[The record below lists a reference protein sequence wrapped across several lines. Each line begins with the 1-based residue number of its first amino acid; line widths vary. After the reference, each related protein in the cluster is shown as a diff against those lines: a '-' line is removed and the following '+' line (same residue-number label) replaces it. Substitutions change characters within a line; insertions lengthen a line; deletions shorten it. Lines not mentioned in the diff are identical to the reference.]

1 MKHAPWYRRSVQWM
15 QSKKNEYDLVQGEGT
30 LESLRRYRWVAA
42 LTTPLHA
49 GLAVFL
55 SHYAAPA
62 DHPEMIPWAATVMWA
77 HVVACAFAVAT
88 GLLAHITLK
97 RTQRATV
104 SAIVLQTV
112 ISVGYFYFGATITI
126 ADLVANAG
134 AGLSSFMMICIMF
147 GVIGLMRP
155 GISVPLYLGT
165 YLVFSFML
173 GGAPINPLHAP
184 SLNIIAVVA
193 PGLALLGSV
202 MVWNQYSSAVMLRRE
217 LSRSNIA
224 LMAQQEE
231 LAFLA
236 DHDTLTGLYNRR
248 EFMRM
253 ANMELAR
260 VARAPCDTQ
269 LIMVDLD
276 FFKKINDQHGHPVGD
291 AVLKQVAALL
301 RGGIRTTDTVARLG
315 GEEFIVLLPDTSREG
330 AQAVAEKLRL
340 LVRAAPLVIEDLL
353 VPVTAS
359 FGVSGLARDQRGTVD
374 SIYAAADRAL
384 YVAKQLGRDRVEY
397 AAPESSEL
405 SGTVQSLRA

>member
-1 MKHAPWYRRSVQWM
+1 MKHTPWYHRSVQWM
-15 QSKKNEYDLVQGEGT
+15 QSKKSEYDLVQGEGT

-42 LTTPLHA
+42 LMAPLHA
-49 GLAVFL
+49 VLAVVL
-55 SHYAAPA
+55 LRYAVPP
-62 DHPEMIPWAATVMWA
+62 DHPEMGPWASSVMWA
-77 HVVACAFAVAT
+77 HVGACGFVLVTGWLSHLAF
-88 GLLAHITLK
+88 
-97 RTQRATV
+97 RRNRRA
-104 SAIVLQTV
+104 SAWAIALQ
-112 ISVGYFYFGATITI
+112 ILIAVGYFYFGAVITI
-126 ADLVANAG
+126 ADLVADAG

-165 YLVFSFML
+165 YLVFSTML
-173 GGAPINPLHAP
+173 AQAPINPLHAP
-184 SLNIIAVVA
+184 SLNIIALVA
-193 PGLALLGSV
+193 PGLALLASV
-202 MVWNQYSSAVMLRRE
+202 IVWNQYSSAVMLRRQ
-217 LSRSNIA
+217 LSRSNTA
-224 LMAQQEE
+224 LVEQQRE

-260 VARAPCDTQ
+260 AARVPCDTQ

-276 FFKKINDQHGHPVGD
+276 FFKKVNDQYGHPVGD

-301 RGGIRTTDTVARLG
+301 RSGIRATDTVARLG

-330 AQAVAEKLRL
+330 ALGVAEKLRQ
-340 LVRAAPLVIEDLL
+340 LVRAAPLEMEGVK

-359 FGVSGLARDQRGTVD
+359 FGVSGLLRDQQGTVD

-397 AAPESSEL
+397 ALPESSEL
-405 SGTVQSLRA
+405 ASPAQALRA

>member
-1 MKHAPWYRRSVQWM
+1 MKYTPWYHRSVQWM
-15 QSKKNEYDLVQGEGT
+15 RSKKKEYDLVQSEGT
-30 LESLRRYRWVAA
+30 LESLRRYRWVVA
-42 LTTPLHA
+42 LTVPLHA

-55 SHYAAPA
+55 QHYVAPA
-62 DHPEMIPWAATVMWA
+62 DHPEMIPWATTVMWA
-77 HVVACAFAVAT
+77 HVAAGGFVLVT
-88 GLLAHITLK
+88 GVLAHRALK
-97 RTQRATV
+97 HTSRA
-104 SAIVLQTV
+104 SAWAIGLQ
-112 ISVGYFYFGATITI
+112 IAIAIGYFYFGAVVTI
-126 ADLVANAG
+126 ADLQANAG

-155 GISVPLYLGT
+155 AISVPLYLGT
-165 YLVFSFML
+165 YLVFSSML
-173 GGAPINPLHAP
+173 DGATIEPLHAP
-184 SLNIIAVVA
+184 SLNIIAFVA
-193 PGLALLGSV
+193 PGLALLASV
-202 MVWNQYSSAVMLRRE
+202 MVWNQYSRAVMLRRE

-224 LMAQQEE
+224 LMAQQRE

-236 DHDTLTGLYNRR
+236 DHDALTGLYNRR

-253 ANMELAR
+253 AHMELAR

-276 FFKKINDQHGHPVGD
+276 FFKKVNDQHGHPVGD
-291 AVLKQVAALL
+291 AVLKQVAAVL

-330 AQAVAEKLRL
+330 ALGVAEKLRQL
-340 LVRAAPLVIEDLL
+340 LRAQPLVIDGLA

-359 FGVSGLARDQRGTVD
+359 FGVSGLVRNQHGTVD
-374 SIYAAADRAL
+374 SVYAAADRAL

-405 SGTVQSLRA
+405 SGSGSDLRA

>member
-1 MKHAPWYRRSVQWM
+1 MKHTPWYHRSAQWM
-15 QSKKNEYDLVQGEGT
+15 QSKSKEYELVQGEGT
-30 LESLRRYRWVAA
+30 LESLRRYRWVAILMA
-42 LTTPLHA
+42 PLHA
-49 GLAVFL
+49 GLAVVL
-55 SHYAAPA
+55 LRYAVPA
-62 DHPEMIPWAATVMWA
+62 DHPEMAPWARSVMWA
-77 HVVACAFAVAT
+77 HVAACGFVVAT
-88 GLLAHITLK
+88 GWLSHWTVK
-97 RTQRATV
+97 DTHRANAW
-104 SAIVLQTV
+104 SIALQIAIA
-112 ISVGYFYFGATITI
+112 VGYFYFGAVITI

-147 GVIGLMRP
+147 GVVGLMRP

-165 YLVFSFML
+165 YLVFSYML
-173 GGAPINPLHAP
+173 GHAAINPLHAP
-184 SLNIIAVVA
+184 SLNIIALVA
-193 PGLALLGSV
+193 PGLALLASV
-202 MVWNQYSSAVMLRRE
+202 IVWNQYSNAVMLRRQ
-217 LSRSNIA
+217 LSRSNTA
-224 LMAQQEE
+224 LVEQQRE

-276 FFKKINDQHGHPVGD
+276 FFKKINDQYGHPVGD
-291 AVLKQVAALL
+291 VVLKQVAALL
-301 RGGIRTTDTVARLG
+301 RSGIRATDTVARLG

-330 AQAVAEKLRL
+330 ALALAEKLRL
-340 LVRAAPLVIEDLL
+340 LVRAAPLVIEDLS

-359 FGVSGLARDQRGTVD
+359 FGVSGLLRNQHGTVD

-397 AAPESSEL
+397 AEPESSEL
-405 SGTVQSLRA
+405 GSAPQSLRA